1 MVIIKRLT
9 IGKRLTF
16 GFAGVI
22 LITLCLSIYAFTRLE
37 AIQSQASS
45 LAKDSLPGAVL
56 MGQIAGLSER
66 EVMDQLN
73 STANDLRT
81 STSRFKLNGA

>member
-1 MVIIKRLT
+1 MILNGNYDKLT
-9 IGKRLTF
+9 IGKRLIF

-22 LITLCLSIYAFTRLE
+22 LITLCVSVYAFTRLE

-56 MGQIAGLSER
+56 MGQIAALSER
-66 EVMDQLN
+66 EVALVL
-73 STANDLRT
+73 A
-81 STSRFKLNGA
+81 AH